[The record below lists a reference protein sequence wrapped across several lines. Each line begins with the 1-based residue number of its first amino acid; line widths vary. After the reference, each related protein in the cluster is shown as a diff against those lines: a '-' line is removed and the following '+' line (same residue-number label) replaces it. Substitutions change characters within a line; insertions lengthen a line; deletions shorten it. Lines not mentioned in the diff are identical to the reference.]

1 MTQQNVI
8 AKEIAT
14 DALENAGDWYRN
26 QIDDMLKLF
35 PTNKYGQVEEKDKKE
50 YEALQELA
58 GYPCYLINS
67 ATWEKV
73 FKGAIAKVGVLS
85 QIESFYENYYAMF
98 GEELRQMEYA
108 TTIPLLLTAKSK
120 DLLDGVIYPVIATNE
135 AGKSCII
142 LVLNEDE

>member
-14 DALENAGDWYRN
+14 DALEKAGDWYRN

-35 PTNKYGQVEEKDKKE
+35 PTNKYGQVEERDQKE

-58 GYPCYLINS
+58 KYPCYLINS

-85 QIESFYENYYAMF
+85 QIESFYDTYYAMF
-98 GEELRQMEYA
+98 GEELRQMEYE
-108 TTIPLLLTAKSK
+108 TTIPLLLAVKSQ
-120 DLLDGVIYPVIATNE
+120 DLLDNVVYPVIATN
-135 AGKSCII
+135 AVGKSCIV
-142 LVLNEDE
+142 LVLNE